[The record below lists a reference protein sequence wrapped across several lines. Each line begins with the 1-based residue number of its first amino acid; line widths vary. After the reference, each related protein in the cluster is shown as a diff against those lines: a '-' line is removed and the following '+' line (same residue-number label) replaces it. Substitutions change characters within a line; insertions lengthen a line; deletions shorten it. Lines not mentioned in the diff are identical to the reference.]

1 MKKIY
6 LVLMCLLQLSI
17 HQSFSQSF
25 SVTDIVPTEFPKVS
39 AFFSAYNAQGQHFT
53 GLTNE
58 DFVVSDNGLTVPKE
72 LVEISCYSDAP
83 VSIVI
88 VIDRSGS
95 MNDVVDGEII
105 WKWAIDAAK
114 EFIAAIDLGSES
126 QIAITSFAGTANIIC
141 PFTRSKKELNDSLN
155 IGINIFGN
163 TNYNVAFL
171 HDVNGAIALLKTT
184 PAWHKRAIV
193 FLTDGGHDPQGGN
206 PLQMDKIVQDM
217 NNANIQLFSVTLL
230 SDKSNDLEYMSRM
243 TGGRYV
249 MVGTRQQLR
258 DIYKSYAATITAKI
272 HCQIIWHNPDICDT
286 VETFRN
292 VSIRF
297 NILGFTRNRQY
308 QVPFENI
315 VHLDSDVSTVD
326 FADPD
331 IGYYEERTVT
341 ITPRIKSVLI
351 KDIKI
356 VPPGYFKIV
365 DWGNGIGNEPD
376 YDFIMPV
383 DVPRTF
389 KIRFTPQN
397 EKKYRQA
404 SLVINGLPCPVEVDL
419 FGGFQ
424 RIKLEKP
431 LKDETYSKCDSL
443 HINWSGVTPE
453 TDVDIY
459 YSTDNGKTW
468 RIIVRNQRGGSY
480 VWYPNFRAQNI
491 RVKVRVSDVFEYKF
505 AKSFGGNNDVV
516 ATCID
521 VSYNNLYV
529 YMTGFFEGTM
539 TIENTTLTSFG
550 KKDFFV
556 AKFDSD
562 GNLVWARSD
571 GGLQHDEYAY
581 GVAVDEDGNAFV
593 TGISYAGTRFGAT
606 IPVLEIQNVPY
617 MFIAK
622 YSSNGNFLNVNFL
635 GPIKDYESFR
645 PVPEKISFYRV
656 YGEQPKI
663 YIQGKYT
670 GRFTDIMINKSLLE
684 TNNPAV
690 FTAVYN
696 ERLGLIDLR
705 SNVVNT
711 INYNSTIAYDNDNN
725 KYETGDFT
733 GSKKIGDFNL
743 QAIGGKDSFL
753 SKYGKI
759 PVSESTSD
767 VFNIDVPQLSFSL
780 PILNFPDCTWG
791 DSLEYEFTG
800 VIVNNS
806 KLATQITGFEIN
818 DIGQGDMAKDFE
830 LLTDIIGTIIQPDS
844 SISVTFK
851 FKPSFLNQRKA
862 IFKVIGDC
870 MENIS
875 VELIGSG
882 TCGGIVLDMY
892 DFGEVNLNKTVT
904 DTIFCAFQNNSNYRV
919 FIDPKIR
926 GLNLLDYTLTYPDYV
941 VRVNNRVPVDPG
953 VCIDLII
960 SFTPS
965 QMDERAAI
973 INFFVDSP
981 CKNAETKLIG
991 FGISADVRVTSY
1003 DFGRRR
1009 INGTYNG
1016 EIFIKNNSNGI
1027 EFVDEIRLEDNS
1039 GVFYLDLP
1047 SVPFAIQPND
1057 EMRIPV
1063 RFTPTKEID
1072 YEAEVY
1078 VTVRSKTTDLIGT
1091 LKGTGYL
1098 PKLIATWKCGE
1109 TVVVGQSTIATL
1121 VLENPSLSSE
1131 LKIKEIYFE
1140 NQNVEFVWQSGSNPE
1155 DLILDTE
1162 EILEIPVIFSPQQG
1176 SNHLNTVII
1185 LADNYDAS
1193 FSEEWKETRV
1203 STQCDGI
1210 NIDFDGRIAFG
1221 NKLICNGHENIITI
1235 ANTSKET
1242 DIYIYFSKH
1251 TITGDA
1257 GFTINQSDDILI
1269 KGGEKFVFKVLFNPE
1284 RIGNYN
1290 AKLEIPNSA
1299 NIDIEINLTGA
1310 AGELSISGEKA
1321 KYTFDPGQL
1330 FTYPVYLQLPTI
1342 NSDEL
1347 TKLSVKI
1354 SFDNNALRYLNNS
1367 FISTLNTNTNQAEYW
1382 IWNKVEY
1389 LGFGQL
1395 EISGYGRI
1403 TNQNSFQA
1411 FSIQFLALL
1420 NDMGQSPIFAT
1431 LDYDC
1436 YKSVTNLS
1444 TVEINE
1450 VCFNE
1455 NRIIITSSAIRFFLG
1470 EPTPNPAST
1479 EFKINYGIAFETD
1492 VKLVIYD
1499 VDGNLVQSLVDGR
1512 LKQANYEI
1520 IINAKDF
1527 NSGVYFI
1534 RLEAGPFVE
1543 VKSILIAK

>member
-1 MKKIY
+1 MKNIY
-6 LVLMCLLQLSI
+6 LVLMCLVHLSI
-17 HQSFSQSF
+17 HQTFSQSF
-25 SVTDIVPTEFPKVS
+25 SVTDILPTEFPKVS
-39 AFFSAYNAQGQHFT
+39 AYFSAYNAQGQHFT

-58 DFVVSDNGLTVPKE
+58 DFIVTDNGLTVPKE
-72 LVEISCYSDAP
+72 LVEITCVSDAP
-83 VSIVI
+83 VSIVL

-95 MNDVVDGEII
+95 MQDEVDGEIK
-105 WKWAIDAAK
+105 WRWAIDAAK
-114 EFIAAIDLGSES
+114 EFIAAMDLGTES

-141 PFTRSKKELNDSLN
+141 PFSRDKKELNDSLN
-155 IGINIFGN
+155 LGINIFGN

-171 HDVNGAIALLKTT
+171 HDITGAIALLKKA

-206 PLQMDKIVQDM
+206 PLQMDKIIQDM

-230 SDKSNDLEYMSRM
+230 SDKSNDLEYMSKM

-249 MVGTRQQLR
+249 MVGTRQQLK
-258 DIYKSYAATITAKI
+258 DIYKSYASTISAKI
-272 HCQIIWHNPDICDT
+272 HCQIIWINPDICDT

-308 QVPFENI
+308 LVPFENI
-315 VHLDSDVSTVD
+315 VHIDSDLSTVD
-326 FADPD
+326 FGDPD

-341 ITPRIKSVLI
+341 ITPRIKSLLA

-365 DWGNGIGNEPD
+365 DWGNGIGNEPA

-383 DVPRTF
+383 DIPRTI

-404 SLVINGLPCPVEVDL
+404 ALVISGLPCPIEIDL

-424 RIKLEKP
+424 RIKLERP
-431 LKDETYSKCDSL
+431 EKDDTFSKCDSI
-443 HINWSGVTPE
+443 HINWSGVTPD

-459 YSTDNGKTW
+459 YSTDNGRTW
-468 RIIVRNQRGGSY
+468 RIIARNQRGGSY
-480 VWYPNFRAQNI
+480 IWYPNFKAQNI
-491 RVKVRVSDVFEYKF
+491 RVKVRVADVFEYKF

-529 YMTGFFEGTM
+529 YMTGFFEGNM
-539 TIENTTLTSFG
+539 TIDNKTLTSFG
-550 KKDFFV
+550 KKDFFI

-581 GVAVDEDGNAFV
+581 GIAVDEDGNAFV
-593 TGISYAGTRFGAT
+593 TGVSYAGTRFGST
-606 IPVLEIQNVPY
+606 IPVLDMQNVPY
-617 MFIAK
+617 LFLAK

-635 GPIKDYESFR
+635 GPIKDFEYFR

-656 YGEQPKI
+656 YGEQPKV

-670 GRFTDIMINKSLLE
+670 GRYTDIMINKTLPES
-684 TNNPAV
+684 TNPAV
-690 FTAVYN
+690 FTAIFN

-705 SNVVNT
+705 TGVVNT
-711 INYNSTIAYDNDNN
+711 INYNSTIAYDADNN

-733 GSKKIGDFNL
+733 GNKKIGDFNL
-743 QAIGGKDSFL
+743 TAIGGKDSFL
-753 SKYGKI
+753 SKFGKI
-759 PVSESTSD
+759 PVSESPSET
-767 VFNIDVPQLSFSL
+767 FHIDQPQLSFSMQS
-780 PILNFPDCTWG
+780 LNFPDCTWG
-791 DSLEYEFTG
+791 DSLEYEATG
-800 VIVNNS
+800 FIVNNS
-806 KLATQITGFEIN
+806 KLATFITGYEIY

-830 LLTDIIGTIIQPDS
+830 LITDIIGTIIQPGEAID
-844 SISVTFK
+844 ITFK
-851 FKPSFLNQRKA
+851 FKPSFLNLRKA
-862 IFKVIGDC
+862 ILKIIGNC
-870 MENIS
+870 MDDITI
-875 VELIGSG
+875 ELKGNGS
-882 TCGGIVLDMY
+882 CGGIVLDLY

-904 DTIFCAFQNNSNYRV
+904 DTIFCAFRNHSNYRV

-926 GLNLLDYTLTYPDYV
+926 GLNLLDFTLTFPDYIT
-941 VRVNNRVPVDPG
+941 RVNNRVPVDPG

-965 QMDERAAI
+965 QMDQREAF

-981 CKNAETKLIG
+981 CNNSETQLRG

-1003 DFGRRR
+1003 DFERRR
-1009 INGTYNG
+1009 INGNYNG

-1027 EFVDEIRLEDNS
+1027 EYIDNIRLDDNF
-1039 GVFYLDLP
+1039 GVFTLDIPSLP
-1047 SVPFAIQPND
+1047 FSIQPND
-1057 EMRIPV
+1057 EIRIPV
-1063 RFTPTKEID
+1063 RFNPPQEID
-1072 YEAEVY
+1072 YDAEVHI
-1078 VTVRSKTTDLIGT
+1078 TVRSKTTDLIGT
-1091 LKGTGYL
+1091 LKGSGYL
-1098 PKLIATWKCGE
+1098 PKLTATWKCGE
-1109 TVVVGQSTIATL
+1109 TVLVGQSTIATL
-1121 VLENPSLSSE
+1121 IIENPSLSSE
-1131 LKIKEIYFE
+1131 LKIKEIYFDK
-1140 NQNVEFVWQSGSNPE
+1140 QNAEFVWQSGSNPMYI
-1155 DLILDTE
+1155 ILDTE
-1162 EILEIPVIFSPQQG
+1162 EMLEIPVIFSPQQG

-1193 FSEEWKETRV
+1193 FNADWNETRI
-1203 STQCDGI
+1203 STECDGI
-1210 NIDFDGRIAFG
+1210 NVDFDGSIAFG

-1235 ANTSKET
+1235 TNTSKET
-1242 DIYIYFSKH
+1242 DIYIYFSQH
-1251 TITGDA
+1251 RITGSE
-1257 GFTINQSDDILI
+1257 GFSINQTDDVLI
-1269 KGGEKFVFKVLFNPE
+1269 KGGEKFTFKVYFNPE
-1284 RIGNYN
+1284 KVGTYN

-1299 NIDIEINLTGA
+1299 GISMDINLTGT
-1310 AGELSISGEKA
+1310 AGELSISAEKT

-1330 FTYPVYLQLPTI
+1330 FTYPVFLKLPTI
-1342 NSDEL
+1342 SGDEL
-1347 TKLSVKI
+1347 TKLTVKI
-1354 SFDNNALRYLNNS
+1354 SFDNTVLRYINNS
-1367 FISTLNTNTNQAEYW
+1367 FISTLNTNTNQPEFW
-1382 IWNKVEY
+1382 VWDKVEY

-1403 TNQNSFQA
+1403 TSQNLFQA

-1420 NDMGQSPIFAT
+1420 NDMGQSPIFTT

-1436 YKSVTNLS
+1436 YQSVTNLS
-1444 TVEINE
+1444 NVEINE

-1455 NRIIITSSAIRFFLG
+1455 NRIIITSSAIRFFLS

-1479 EFKINYGIAFETD
+1479 EFRINYGIAFETD

-1499 VDGNLVQSLVDGR
+1499 IDGNLVMSLVDGK

-1520 IINAKDF
+1520 IINTKDF

-1534 RLEAGPFVE
+1534 RLEAGPYVE
-1543 VKSILIAK
+1543 VKSIMIAK